1 MEKLYKN
8 KYALGVYGKDDELI
22 IMAFSVRELSEAIE
36 EKLSVVRV
44 IVNKILNTENLEGE
58 IIINHK
64 KYLLSLIDVSED

>member
-58 IIINHK
+58 IVINHK